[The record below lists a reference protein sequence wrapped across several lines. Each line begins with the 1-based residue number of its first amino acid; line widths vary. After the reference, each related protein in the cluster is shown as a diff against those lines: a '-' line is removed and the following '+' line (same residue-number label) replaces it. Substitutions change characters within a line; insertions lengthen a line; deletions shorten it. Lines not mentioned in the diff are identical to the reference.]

1 MEDRK
6 KDKLLVEL
14 ENGYLVLNSRESIDL
29 FNELSSTGTIWEQLS
44 VLFNDYALNNS
55 KDKVM
60 ENKVDDLQKII
71 LSMVQ
76 KLNSMTTQLP
86 APSSNINIDNK
97 QIITPSKVEIKEI
110 KKTKVSSN
118 IESLMSKMKKYR

>member
-44 VLFNDYALNNS
+44 VLFNDYALNNG
-55 KDKVM
+55 KDTVM
-60 ENKVDDLQKII
+60 GNKVDDLQKII
-71 LSMVQ
+71 LSMAQ

>member
-1 MEDRK
+1 MGDRNK
-6 KDKLLVEL
+6 NKLLVEL
-14 ENGYLVLNSRESIDL
+14 ENGYLVLNSIEAIDL

-44 VLFNDYALNNS
+44 VLFNDYALNSN

-60 ENKVDDLQKII
+60 ETKVDDLQKII
-71 LSMVQ
+71 LSMA
-76 KLNSMTTQLP
+76 KTLNSMNTQLP
-86 APSSNINIDNK
+86 APSNINVDNK
-97 QIITPSKVEIKEI
+97 QIVTPNKVEIKEI